1 MGTMT
6 AMVAHEFNNI
16 LTPIINYAQLARKN
30 PGLVA
35 KAIERAAD
43 GGQRAVHICNALLGI
58 TGQPTG
64 EPAEQ
69 DLAELVGETLQ
80 AMARPLGKDGI
91 ELDLAI
97 PAGLKVKA
105 RRVELQQVLLNLL
118 INARTAVL
126 AKERSGARSI
136 RIDAERDDQWL
147 RIRVTD
153 TGVGVSAENFAR
165 LFEPFFTTRPDD
177 EAGTPGHGLGLAI
190 CREIMTAMGG
200 DITARSVPNEG
211 TTFTIR
217 LPR

>member
-30 PGLVA
+30 PRLVA

-58 TGQPTG
+58 TGQPPS
-64 EPAEQ
+64 EPTEH
-69 DLAELVGETLQ
+69 DLAELVGETLE
-80 AMARPLGKDGI
+80 AMARPLSKDGI
-91 ELDLAI
+91 DLDLAI
-97 PAGLKVKA
+97 PAGLKAKA

-126 AKERSGARSI
+126 AKERSAARSV
-136 RIDAERDDQWL
+136 RIDADHDHEWL
-147 RIRVTD
+147 RIRVSD
-153 TGVGVSAENFAR
+153 TGIGVSAENFAR
-165 LFEPFFTTRPDD
+165 LFEPFFTTRGDD
-177 EAGTPGHGLGLAI
+177 DSGTPGHGLGLAI
-190 CREIMTAMGG
+190 CREILTAMGG
-200 DITARSVPNEG
+200 DITAQSVPDEG
-211 TTFTIR
+211 TTFTVC